1 MKINKNIG
9 TKDRKIRFLLS
20 FLFLILSF
28 IFSNLRILFLIL
40 ALVFGFT
47 AAIRFCG
54 LYKIFGINTLE
65 SKN

>member
-1 MKINKNIG
+1 MRINKNIG

-28 IFSNLRILFLIL
+28 IFSGLRILFLIL
-40 ALVFGFT
+40 ALVLGVT
-47 AAIRFCG
+47 ATTRFCG
-54 LYKIFGINTLE
+54 LYKIFGVNTLD